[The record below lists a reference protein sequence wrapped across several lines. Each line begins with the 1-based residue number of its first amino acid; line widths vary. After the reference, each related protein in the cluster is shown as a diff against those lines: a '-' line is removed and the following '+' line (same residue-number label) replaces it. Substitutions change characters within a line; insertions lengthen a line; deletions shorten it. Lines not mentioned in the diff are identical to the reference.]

1 MRMQPLWESL
11 HLRLSRFGLG
21 LLLLET
27 AVDDKLRR
35 VRLDGLHSWRRL
47 LLRLH
52 LCVRADGTIR
62 SAMPHRAAVCSHT
75 GYRCVRASKTDD
87 AIA

>member
-27 AVDDKLRR
+27 AVDDKLR
-35 VRLDGLHSWRRL
+35 
-47 LLRLH
+47 
-52 LCVRADGTIR
+52 
-62 SAMPHRAAVCSHT
+62 
-75 GYRCVRASKTDD
+75 
-87 AIA
+87 